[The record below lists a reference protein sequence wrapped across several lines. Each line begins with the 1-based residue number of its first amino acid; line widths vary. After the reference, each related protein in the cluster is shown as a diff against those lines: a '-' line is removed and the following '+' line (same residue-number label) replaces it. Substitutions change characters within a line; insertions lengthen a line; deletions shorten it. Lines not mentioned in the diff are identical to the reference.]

1 MSDAST
7 RRVRQDHLVTLTLPA
22 GWLARPPHLSGDD
35 GGVDVDHALAVVEA
49 HELAVLPIPS
59 DTTRDHVLGE
69 MRLPGT
75 DLDAS
80 LLVFDE
86 RGRAEGYLILELDDA
101 LNTIFCNAYVD
112 PASLPEYPSLI
123 NELIDHALEYGRH
136 IAIDRHNSWEIAC
149 AAYAEDTSY
158 GDALTRAGFEAV
170 RHFFRMRIDL
180 VENPPAEPA
189 PWPAGVTMETVVTEA
204 QQREVWEVAEAS
216 FADHWR
222 AVWRPFDEWLARMTA
237 DSEFPDPDLWWLVRV
252 DGTPAAFL
260 VGDRSRAHLGDGYVG
275 EVGVKREFRGR
286 GLARGLL
293 LRHFHA
299 SALAGHGG
307 VQLGVDASNP
317 TGALQLYE
325 SVGMTMHLHLVARH
339 LTWNSE
345 GTQIPNRP

>member
-189 PWPAGVTMETVVTEA
+189 PWPAGGHRSSTTGSLGSCRSIV
-204 QQREVWEVAEAS
+204 R
-216 FADHWR
+216 
-222 AVWRPFDEWLARMTA
+222 RP
-237 DSEFPDPDLWWLVRV
+237 
-252 DGTPAAFL
+252 
-260 VGDRSRAHLGDGYVG
+260 
-275 EVGVKREFRGR
+275 
-286 GLARGLL
+286 LARGLAA
-293 LRHFHA
+293 LRRMACAHDRRQRVPR
-299 SALAGHGG
+299 SRP
-307 VQLGVDASNP
+307 V
-317 TGALQLYE
+317 
-325 SVGMTMHLHLVARH
+325 VARARRRH
-339 LTWNSE
+339 TRGIPCRRPFPRASRRRVRRRGGSE
-345 GTQIPNRP
+345 T